1 MARVV
6 ITSRRGGVNDAQ
18 FARFVNDPD
27 GPIRNELRRRGTL
40 VQQYQIRH
48 ANRRTGRLVSTSRKR
63 ETRLGPLRPAIEVIM
78 GKEGLTPYLGYI
90 LFGTHAHVIRAIPN
104 RPNAHLRF
112 VQNGQIRFAKE
123 VMHPGTRA
131 NNFMRDSLKMARG

>member
-6 ITSRRGGVNDAQ
+6 ITRRSGKVDDAEY
-18 FARFVNDPD
+18 ARFVNAPD
-27 GPIRNELRRRGTL
+27 GPIRHELRRRATL
-40 VQQYQIRH
+40 VQQYQIRR

-63 ETRLGPLRPAIEVIM
+63 ETSRGPLRPAVEVII
-78 GKEGLTPYLGYI
+78 GKDGLTPYLGYI

-112 VQNGQIRFAKE
+112 MAGGQVRFAKE

-131 NNFMRDSLKMARG
+131 NNFVRDSLRMARG

>member
-6 ITSRRGGVNDAQ
+6 ITRRSGKVNDAE

-27 GPIRNELRRRGTL
+27 GPIRHELRRRATL
-40 VQQYQIRH
+40 VQQYQIRN
-48 ANRRTGRLVSTSRKR
+48 APRRTGRLVSTSRKR
-63 ETRLGPLRPAIEVIM
+63 ERNLGPLRPAVEVII
-78 GKEGLTPYLGYI
+78 GKEGMTPYLGYI

-112 VQNGQIRFAKE
+112 VQNGQVRFAKE
-123 VMHPGTRA
+123 VMHPGTKA
-131 NNFMRDSLKMARG
+131 NNFVRDSLRMARG

>member
-6 ITSRRGGVNDAQ
+6 ITRRSGKVNDAE

-27 GPIRNELRRRGTL
+27 GPIRHELRRRATL
-40 VQQYQIRH
+40 VQQYQIRR
-48 ANRRTGRLVSTSRKR
+48 APRRTGRLVSTSRKR
-63 ETRLGPLRPAIEVIM
+63 ETRRGPLRPAVEVII
-78 GKEGLTPYLGYI
+78 GKDGLTDYLGYI

-112 VQNGQIRFAKE
+112 VVGGRVVFAKE
-123 VMHPGTRA
+123 VLHPGTRA
-131 NNFMRDSLKMARG
+131 NNFVRDSLKMARG

>member
-6 ITSRRGGVNDAQ
+6 ITRRSGKVNDAE

-27 GPIRNELRRRGTL
+27 GPIRHELRRRATL
-40 VQQYQIRH
+40 VQQYQIRR
-48 ANRRTGRLVSTSRKR
+48 APRRTGRLVSTSRKR
-63 ETRLGPLRPAIEVIM
+63 ETMRGPLRPAVEVII
-78 GKEGLTPYLGYI
+78 GREGLTDYLGYI

-112 VQNGQIRFAKE
+112 VQGGTVRFAKE
-123 VMHPGTRA
+123 VLHPGTRP
-131 NNFMRDSLKMARG
+131 NNFVRDSLKMARG

>member
-6 ITSRRGGVNDAQ
+6 ITQRFGKVDDAQ

-27 GPIRNELRRRGTL
+27 GPIRHELRRRGTL
-40 VQQYQIRH
+40 VQQYQIRR
-48 ANRRTGRLVSTSRKR
+48 APRRTGRLVSTSRKR
-63 ETRLGPLRPAIEVIM
+63 ETKLGPLRPAIEVII
-78 GKEGLTPYLGYI
+78 GKDGRTPYLGYI

-112 VQNGQIRFAKE
+112 VQGGTVRFAKE
-123 VMHPGTRA
+123 VLHPGTRP
-131 NNFMRDSLKMARG
+131 NNFVRDSLKMARG

>member
-6 ITSRRGGVNDAQ
+6 IKSRRGGVNDAQ

-27 GPIRNELRRRGTL
+27 GPIRHELRRRGTL

-63 ETRLGPLRPAIEVIM
+63 ESLRGPLNPAIEVII
-78 GKEGLTPYLGYI
+78 GKDGRTPYLGYI

-112 VQNGQIRFAKE
+112 VAGGRVVFAKE

-131 NNFMRDSLKMARG
+131 NNFVRDSLKMARG

>member
-6 ITSRRGGVNDAQ
+6 ITRRSGKVDAAAY
-18 FARFVNDPD
+18 ARFVNDPD
-27 GPIRNELRRRGTL
+27 GPIRHELRRRGTL
-40 VQQYQIRH
+40 VQQYQIRR
-48 ANRRTGRLVSTSRKR
+48 APRRTGRLVSTSRKR
-63 ETRLGPLRPAIEVIM
+63 ETNRGPLRPAIEVLI

-90 LFGTHAHVIRAIPN
+90 LFGTRAHVIRAIPN

-112 VQNGQIRFAKE
+112 VQGGQIRFAKE

-131 NNFMRDSLKMARG
+131 NNFVRDSLKMARG

>member
-18 FARFVNDPD
+18 FVRFVNDPD
-27 GPIRNELRRRGTL
+27 GPIRHELRRRGTL
-40 VQQYQIRH
+40 VQQYQIRR
-48 ANRRTGRLVSTSRKR
+48 APRRTGRLVSTSRKR
-63 ETRLGPLRPAIEVIM
+63 ETRLGPLRPAIEVLI
-78 GKEGLTPYLGYI
+78 GKEGMTPYLGYI

-112 VQNGQIRFAKE
+112 IQGGQIRFAKE
-123 VMHPGTRA
+123 VLHPGTRP
-131 NNFMRDSLKMARG
+131 NNFVRDSLKMARG